1 MPLVTFDDRDVEF
14 EISSG
19 INSIKLGSVLI
30 QWGTET
36 ASANA
41 NTHVNFRNTYTNAPL
56 VYLTI
61 EGVSR
66 GVDLRTPQ
74 VVSTSTTGFDFFVSA
89 RNASSNYYS
98 GSSVAWFAIGTV

>member
-1 MPLVTFDDRDVEF
+1 MPLVTFDDRNIDFDIE
-14 EISSG
+14 SG
-19 INSIKLGSVLI
+19 TNALTVGNILI
-30 QWGTET
+30 QWGTVV
-36 ASANA
+36 ASNSA
-41 NTHVNFRNTYTNAPL
+41 NTHVNFTKTYGTAPL

-66 GVDLRTPQ
+66 GLDVRGPQ

-89 RNASSNYYS
+89 RNSSQNYYS